1 MKNENNEKL
10 GPREQRRRFTEE
22 QNKEL
27 ERRMAKE
34 KEMEQ
39 TRNELKELIFNEEKK
54 ANTYKRKIPKKE
66 INLEKK
72 EVNVK
77 VPKGV
82 TFILILLL
90 WYLNL
95 FIQGI

>member
-39 TRNELKELIFNEEKK
+39 TRNELKELIFNDEKK
-54 ANTYKRKIPKKE
+54 ANTYKRE
-66 INLEKK
+66 ITKNVMKNLLI
-72 EVNVK
+72 K
-77 VPKGV
+77 VLIMLSV
-82 TFILILLL
+82 TTFMLIKNI
-90 WYLNL
+90 Y
-95 FIQGI
+95 I